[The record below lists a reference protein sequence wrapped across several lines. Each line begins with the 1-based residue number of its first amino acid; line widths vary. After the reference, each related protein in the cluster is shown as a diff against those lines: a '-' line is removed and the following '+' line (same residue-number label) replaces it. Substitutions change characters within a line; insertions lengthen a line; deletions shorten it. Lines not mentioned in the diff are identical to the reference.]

1 MGQLYSVQIA
11 HQAVSYEDVDDVTCT
26 GETRSQPAISES
38 ERNDFEAMGE
48 LWLEGLV
55 EDKGRIAN
63 ATQIFRN
70 VNITSMQH
78 RYRKWPR
85 DFLICMRT
93 EFQAVDWRH
102 ECRLDFDQVCT
113 ILDEIKDTS
122 APDVRRALFDETVG
136 ELGNDKID
144 FIQYLG
150 LLYALTAGT
159 CQLRFPEDIDKL
171 SSCNLFI
178 LYKLSLV
185 NQLEL
190 GLL

>member
-11 HQAVSYEDVDDVTCT
+11 RQAVSYVDEVTCT
-26 GETRSQPAISES
+26 GERRSHATNRETN
-38 ERNDFEAMGE
+38 RNDFEAMGE

-63 ATQIFRN
+63 ATEIFRN
-70 VNITSMQH
+70 VSITSMQH
-78 RYRKWPR
+78 RYRKWSR

-93 EFQAVDWRH
+93 EFQSIDWRH

-122 APDVRRALFDETVG
+122 SPSIRQALFDETVG
-136 ELGNDKID
+136 TTSNGKID
-144 FIQYLG
+144 FIQYMG
-150 LLYALTAGT
+150 LLYALMGGT
-159 CQLRFPEDIDKL
+159 HKLRFPEDIDVIT
-171 SSCNLFI
+171 SRNLFI
-178 LYKLSLV
+178 LNKLSLV
-185 NQLEL
+185 NQLKL